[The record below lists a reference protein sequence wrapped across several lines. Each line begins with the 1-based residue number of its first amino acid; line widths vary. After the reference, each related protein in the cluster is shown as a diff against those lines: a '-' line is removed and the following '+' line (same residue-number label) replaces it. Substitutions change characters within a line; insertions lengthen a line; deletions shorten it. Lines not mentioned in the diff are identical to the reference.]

1 VYSFLRFELFDE
13 CSKARG
19 MGAAI
24 VLIVEALSDRRQ
36 RNASI
41 ASGIEL
47 ALRGMRPA
55 TLLSEMPTKVN

>member
-1 VYSFLRFELFDE
+1 MSA
-13 CSKARG
+13 ARRGG

-24 VLIVEALSDRRQ
+24 GLIVEALSNRRQ

-55 TLLSEMPTKVN
+55 TLLSEMPKRTH